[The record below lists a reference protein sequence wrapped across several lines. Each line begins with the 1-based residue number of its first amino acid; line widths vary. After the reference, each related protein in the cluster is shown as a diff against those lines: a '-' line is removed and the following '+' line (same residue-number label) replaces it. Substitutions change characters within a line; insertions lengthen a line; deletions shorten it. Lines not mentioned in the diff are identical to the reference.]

1 MLNPPPSIVASRRS
15 ARGGFT
21 LVELL
26 VVIGIIAILA
36 GVALGPITRGIKQAK
51 QSSGMQT
58 CRTIG
63 LAEFAFS
70 NDNSQA
76 YPDISNCLTS
86 TASGAGAVA
95 QALLIGGY
103 VNDYH
108 IFNIG
113 AGNAAPYSG
122 SSPSTGVTAAM
133 VSFDFA
139 GMTTGL
145 GINSNAPDSMPVVWS
160 SVAGSSGTEPTSIAT
175 VNAAIVAQPNT
186 SAPYGNAGV
195 AVAYKSNSAK
205 FVISAISGTTANAT
219 LVDATYPGFTNATI
233 LSGGG

>member
-1 MLNPPPSIVASRRS
+1 MLNPPPSIVASRRA

-58 CRTIG
+58 CRTIA
-63 LAEFAFS
+63 LAEFAFA

-76 YPDISNCLTS
+76 YPD
-86 TASGAGAVA
+86 TANQLSGTGTLADAVA

-108 IFNIG
+108 IFNLNAG
-113 AGNAAPYSG
+113 AATPYSG
-122 SSPSTGVTAAM
+122 AAPSTGILYGN

-139 GMTTGL
+139 GYTGGK
-145 GINSNAPDSMPVVWS
+145 GINSNAPDSMPIVWS
-160 SVAGSSGTEPTSIAT
+160 SVAPAGGGTEPTSIAT
-175 VNAAIVAQPNT
+175 ALTAIVATPG
-186 SAPYGNAGV
+186 SANPFGTAGV
-195 AVAYKSNSAK
+195 AVCFKSNSAK
-205 FVISAISGTTANAT
+205 FQIASGAT
-219 LVDATYPGFTNATI
+219 PVSTLADATYPGFSGATI
-233 LSGGG
+233 LKGGG